1 MPRRSG
7 VPGRRGFCFFGS
19 RKNLGK
25 RSRRQAAEAGVAIIN
40 DIDRNAF
47 ESATKFLIDES
58 RADPKLRPLIERIQA
73 AR

>member
-1 MPRRSG
+1 MGG
-7 VPGRRGFCFFGS
+7 VT
-19 RKNLGK
+19 
-25 RSRRQAAEAGVAIIN
+25 IIN